1 MLGVAKRW
9 HLEREEVK
17 VVRAFSFH
25 MGWFAVL
32 VALDDETVSEEFSV
46 EPANDHKL
54 VLSELSHAS
63 SLPGGHIGE
72 DLCRVW
78 SNVKHLPSVRLATF
92 KSQPLD
98 RVAILLV

>member
-25 MGWFAVL
+25 MGRFAVL
-32 VALDDETVSEEFSV
+32 VALDDETVGEEFSV
-46 EPANDHKL
+46 EAADDHKL